1 MKLPNLVTGLLPGAA
16 EDAGDAPADPASLP
30 SLPSSPSALLSVDQ
44 CGIVRSSNGVAEGLL
59 ELDSDEIVGRG
70 LSDLLGVEDAAV
82 LLGHSRAGSGPIQIR
97 TEARLGTR
105 VTLDAQSDDLGV
117 AGTALSLRI
126 SDVTPDRRSARELR
140 LAGALEAGGVGV
152 FEVDI
157 ASDKSV
163 VTPRWLELLGFDIAH
178 GAALDAQAEWLA
190 RVHPDDSARVAAS
203 DAACYAGETDLTD
216 TTYRFLRPDGR
227 WMWTRSISV
236 VSERDRRGNP
246 QRLTGLQFDMDEHFR
261 LQDQLS
267 ASQRRFRESL
277 GNSPFPTALCSVNG
291 DIIDANIAFCDLV
304 GFPHSEI
311 IGVTLLSLSFPDNAE
326 AARIRMD
333 SLKRG
338 TVRRYETEKRIR
350 RKDGSGCWARL
361 SVSYDPGTEGMD
373 GIIVAQAR
381 DISRDKELDEAKAQ
395 FLATV
400 SHELRTPLTSVHGAI
415 RLLSQLCV
423 GENQADGVMRLLSI
437 AETNSKRLID
447 MVNDILDVERLTAPD
462 TVFDFEPSRI
472 ADIAREAVESVTAAA
487 ISKNIRVTI
496 TEEAEGKAMV
506 DAMRL
511 GKAMEAI
518 LSNAIKFSDPDS
530 DVILRVSSDE
540 YHVTVWVEDTGC
552 GIPVSFRDK
561 VFDRFTQADS
571 SSTREQ
577 GGSGIGLYVSN
588 LAVIRMGGRIGF
600 ESEEGVGS
608 KFWIRLPRIDNAGT
622 KTSPQVKS
630 SLPSIL
636 HVEPE
641 SGFGDI
647 FRSALKG
654 KADYIRAGS
663 FAAAVRLLDSYSFDV
678 IIVDWDL
685 PDGNGRDIL
694 DFVGEPPPVILGFS
708 NSETAW
714 SDPRVT
720 RNLVKTR
727 ASIDDILSL
736 ALKSA

>member
-1 MKLPNLVTGLLPGAA
+1 M
-16 EDAGDAPADPASLP
+16 
-30 SLPSSPSALLSVDQ
+30 
-44 CGIVRSSNGVAEGLL
+44 AEGML
-59 ELDSDEIVGRG
+59 ELDGNEIVGRA
-70 LSDLLGVEDAAV
+70 LSDFLGVEDAAV

-105 VTLDAQSDDLGV
+105 VPLDAQSDNLGV
-117 AGTALSLRI
+117 AGTALTLRV
-126 SDVTPDRRSARELR
+126 SDVTPAQRSAGELR
-140 LAGALEAGGVGV
+140 LAGALEAGGVGI

-157 ASDKSV
+157 PSDKSV
-163 VTPRWLELLGFDIAH
+163 VTPKWLEILGFDTAP
-178 GAALDAQAEWLA
+178 GATFDPQAEWLA
-190 RVHPDDSARVAAS
+190 RVHPEDTARVAAS
-203 DAACYAGETDLTD
+203 DAACYAGETEVTD

-227 WMWTRSISV
+227 WMWTRSVSV
-236 VSERDRRGNP
+236 VSERDHRGNP
-246 QRLTGLQFDMDEHFR
+246 QRLTGVQFDLDDHYR
-261 LQDQLS
+261 LQAQLA
-267 ASQRRFRESL
+267 ASQRRFRESV
-277 GNSPFPTALCSVNG
+277 GNSPSPTALCSLG
-291 DIIDANIAFCDLV
+291 GAIIDANNAFCELV
-304 GFPHSEI
+304 GFTYSDI
-311 IGVTLLSLSFPDNAE
+311 IGVTLSTLSFPDDLE
-326 AARIRMD
+326 ASRNRIDALR
-333 SLKRG
+333 RG
-338 TVRRYETEKRIR
+338 TLRRYETEKHIR

-395 FLATV
+395 FLATM

-415 RLLSQLCV
+415 RLLSQLYAD
-423 GENQADGVMRLLSI
+423 ESQADGVKRLLSI

-462 TVFDFEPSRI
+462 TVFDFEPSPV
-472 ADIAREAVESVTAAA
+472 ADIAREAVESVAAAA
-487 ISKNIRVTI
+487 INKNIRVTI
-496 TEEAEGKAMV
+496 AEEAEGEAMV
-506 DAMRL
+506 DAARL

-518 LSNAIKFSDPDS
+518 LSNAIKFSDPES
-530 DVILRVSSDE
+530 EVILRVCSDE
-540 YHVTVWVEDTGC
+540 NDVTVWVEDSGC

-588 LAVIRMGGRIGF
+588 LSVNRMGGRIGF
-600 ESEEGVGS
+600 QSEEGIGS
-608 KFWIRLPRIDNAGT
+608 KFWIRLPRIDAAGT
-622 KTSPQVKS
+622 TASPPAKS

-654 KADYIRAGS
+654 QAEYVRAGS
-663 FAAAVRLLDSYSFDV
+663 FAAAVRLLDSHAFDV
-678 IIVDWDL
+678 IIVDLDL

-694 DFVGEPPPVILGFS
+694 DFAGDPPPVILGFS
-708 NSETAW
+708 NSETSW

-727 ASIDDILSL
+727 TSIDDILCI
-736 ALKSA
+736 ALKAAEDHQ